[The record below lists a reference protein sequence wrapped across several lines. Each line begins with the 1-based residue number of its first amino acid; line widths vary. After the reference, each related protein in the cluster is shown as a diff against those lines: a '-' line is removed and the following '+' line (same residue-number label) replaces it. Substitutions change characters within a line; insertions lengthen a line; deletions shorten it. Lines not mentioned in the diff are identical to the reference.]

1 MSLDENA
8 VPDAPGAAL
17 ESTSG
22 PVPGPTASAL
32 PEPVAPSTHLA
43 EQHTIPLRTP
53 ARIGWAEAHSHRDRP
68 HLRRDP
74 LRVYATR
81 ALLLDLLAI
90 VTAGVVGFILRWA
103 IPYSVELN
111 DPTYVSLVV
120 IVVAAWFGT
129 LVLRGAYDTRI
140 LGVGSEEF
148 KRVVSATGVVFG
160 AVAIV
165 AFALK
170 LDLSRGFVLITFAV
184 GLALLLIVRWGLRAW
199 LRHERRYGHFLH
211 RTVVIGTEPARSDI
225 VDLLDRDPVAGFT
238 VVDVVDEPG
247 IDITEKQLDAW
258 LDEVMT
264 RIALEDADTVA
275 VAGSPALGQQVV
287 QRLAWRLEGPRVDLL
302 VAPTIG
308 DFAGPRVTMR
318 VAADLP
324 LLHLDEPHLTGPK
337 RAIKRMLDI
346 TAGLALFIV
355 FLPFMLVA
363 AVGVKL
369 TSRGPMLYFQERV
382 GRGGQI
388 IKIAKF
394 RTMYVGADKM
404 RDAVIGAPD
413 DDIIDRYKRDPRITP
428 FGSFL
433 RRWSIDEM
441 PQVAAVIAG
450 TMSLVGPRPVLVDE
464 MPLLGD
470 ADHRRHLTKPGLTG
484 LWQVSGRKE
493 VDWDERMRLDLDYVE
508 HWSPALDLVI
518 VAKTVKVVLLGKG
531 AY

>member
-1 MSLDENA
+1 MALDKEA
-8 VPDAPGAAL
+8 RQRHHGD
-17 ESTSG
+17 
-22 PVPGPTASAL
+22 
-32 PEPVAPSTHLA
+32 
-43 EQHTIPLRTP
+43 QHTIPLRTP

-74 LRVYATR
+74 LRVYAAR
-81 ALLLDLLAI
+81 AFIFDLLAI
-90 VTAGVVGFILRWA
+90 IAAGVTGFILRWA

-111 DPTYVSLVV
+111 DPTYVSFVV
-120 IVVAAWFGT
+120 IIVAAWAAV

-140 LGVGSEEF
+140 LGIGSEEF
-148 KRVVSATGVVFG
+148 KRVVSATATVFA

-165 AFALK
+165 AFAFK

-184 GLALLLIVRWGLRAW
+184 GLGLLLVVRWSLRAW

-211 RTVVIGTEPARSDI
+211 RTVVVGAGPAMNEI

-238 VVDVVDEPG
+238 VVDVIAEPALDVTVDG
-247 IDITEKQLDAW
+247 LDSW

-264 RIALEDADTVA
+264 RISLEDADTVA
-275 VAGSPALGQQVV
+275 VAGSPALGQQVI
-287 QRLAWRLEGPRVDLL
+287 QRLAWRLEGPRIDLL
-302 VAPTIG
+302 VAPTVG
-308 DFAGPRVTMR
+308 DIAGPRVTMR
-318 VAADLP
+318 MAADLP

-337 RAIKRMLDI
+337 RAIKRTLDI
-346 TAGLALFIV
+346 GVGLLLMAV
-355 FLPFMLVA
+355 FLPFMLLA
-363 AVGVKL
+363 AIAVKL
-369 TSRGPMLYFQERV
+369 TSRGPVLFFQERV

-388 IKIAKF
+388 IKVAKI
-394 RTMYVGADKM
+394 RTMYAGAD
-404 RDAVIGAPD
+404 RDRAAVIGDPD
-413 DDIIDRYKRDPRITP
+413 GAILDRYKEDPRITP
-428 FGSFL
+428 VGRVL

-441 PQVAAVIAG
+441 PQVVAVLAG

-508 HWSPALDLVI
+508 NWSPALDLVI
-518 VAKTVKVVLLGKG
+518 VAKTVKAVLMGDG

>member
-1 MSLDENA
+1 MSLEERKPPADQPNL
-8 VPDAPGAAL
+8 PAP
-17 ESTSG
+17 
-22 PVPGPTASAL
+22 L
-32 PEPVAPSTHLA
+32 PARH
-43 EQHTIPLRTP
+43 HTIPLVTP
-53 ARIGWAEAHSHRDRP
+53 SRIGWAEAHSHRDRP

-81 ALLLDLLAI
+81 ALLLDLVVI
-90 VTAGVVGFILRWA
+90 TTAGITGFVLRWA

-120 IVVAAWFGT
+120 VVVVAWIT
-129 LVLRGAYDTRI
+129 VLIMRGAYDTRI

-148 KRVVSATGVVFG
+148 KRVVSATATVFG

-170 LDLSRGFVLITFAV
+170 LDLSRGFVLITFSV
-184 GLALLLIVRWGLRAW
+184 GLLLLLVVRWGLRAW

-211 RTVVIGTEPARSDI
+211 RTVVIGAGGAMTEV
-225 VDLLDRDPVAGFT
+225 VDMLDRDPVAGFT
-238 VVDVVDEPG
+238 VVDVIDEPPV
-247 IDITEKQLDAW
+247 DVTEDRLDEW

-264 RIALEDADTVA
+264 RISLEDADTVA
-275 VAGSPALGQQVV
+275 VAGSPALGQQVI

-302 VAPTIG
+302 VRPNVG
-308 DFAGPRVTMR
+308 DVAGPRVTMR
-318 VAADLP
+318 MAADLP

-337 RAIKRMLDI
+337 RAIKRTLDVVFG
-346 TAGLALFIV
+346 TVLFVV
-355 FLPFMLVA
+355 FLPFMIVA
-363 AVGVKL
+363 AIGTKL
-369 TSRGPMLYFQERV
+369 TSRGPMFYFQDRV

-388 IKIAKF
+388 IRIAKF
-394 RTMYVGADKM
+394 RTMYVGSDAK
-404 RDAVIGAPD
+404 RDEVIGDPD
-413 DDIIDRYKRDPRITP
+413 EAILDRYRRDPRITP
-428 FGSFL
+428 FGRFL

-441 PQVAAVIAG
+441 PQVVAVVAG

-484 LWQVSGRKE
+484 LWQVSGRKT

-518 VAKTVKVVLLGKG
+518 VAKTVKAVLVGDG

>member
-1 MSLDENA
+1 VSLEERNEPAD
-8 VPDAPGAAL
+8 V
-17 ESTSG
+17 
-22 PVPGPTASAL
+22 
-32 PEPVAPSTHLA
+32 PVAPAPDPTHD
-43 EQHTIPLRTP
+43 TIALRTP

-81 ALLLDLLAI
+81 AVILDTVA
-90 VTAGVVGFILRWA
+90 VVVAGVVGFILRWA

-111 DPTYVSLVV
+111 NPTYVSLVI
-120 IVVAAWFGT
+120 IVVVSWMAA

-148 KRVVSATGVVFG
+148 KRVVSATATVLG
-160 AVAIV
+160 AVAIT
-165 AFALK
+165 AFAFK

-184 GLALLLIVRWGLRAW
+184 GILLLLSVRWSLRAW

-211 RTVVIGTEPARSDI
+211 RTIVVGAEPMKTEI
-225 VDLLDRDPVAGFT
+225 VDMLDRDPVAGFT
-238 VVDVVDEPG
+238 VVDVIDEPLVEPG
-247 IDITEKQLDAW
+247 DAALDAW

-264 RIALEDADTVA
+264 RISLQDADTVA
-275 VAGSPALGQQVV
+275 VAGSPALGHQVI

-302 VAPTIG
+302 VAPAVG
-308 DFAGPRVTMR
+308 DVAGPRVTMR
-318 VAADLP
+318 MAADLP

-337 RAIKRMLDI
+337 RAIKRTLDLVF
-346 TAGLALFIV
+346 GVLLFCL

-363 AVGVKL
+363 AVGVWVS
-369 TSRGPMLYFQERV
+369 SRGPIFYVQQRV

-388 IKIAKF
+388 IRFPKF
-394 RTMYVGADKM
+394 RTMYVGADKL
-404 RDAVIGAPD
+404 RDEVIGRPD
-413 DDIIDRYKRDPRITP
+413 EAILDRYRRDPRITP
-428 FGSFL
+428 FGRFL

-441 PQVAAVIAG
+441 PQVVNVIVG
-450 TMSLVGPRPVLVDE
+450 SMSLVGPRPVLLEE

-484 LWQVSGRKE
+484 LWQVSGRKT
-493 VDWDERMRLDLDYVE
+493 VDWEERMRLDLDYVE

-518 VAKTVKVVLLGKG
+518 VAKTAKAILVGDG